1 MKIFLD
7 TNVVAEYI
15 EVRSEAQTIMHILET
30 SALGNQFFIS
40 EGSFYTLSYLVD
52 KLMRRNNIYN
62 PERVEKDKEILRG
75 VLDLFRVTHA
85 GETGLKTIL
94 DDNTFTDLEDGFQ
107 YQAALACQAD
117 VLLTINIKDFK
128 KANQSLIKIMT
139 PQDFADSYLP

>member
-75 VLDLFRVTHA
+75 VLDLFRVAHA
-85 GETGLKTIL
+85 GETGLKKIL

>member
-85 GETGLKTIL
+85 GETGLKKIL